1 MFEKIA
7 KQIARYFGN
16 EAMSQMTE
24 AELLNALEDMPT
36 AADTQANSS
45 AIEALTESMA
55 DFESRL
61 AGIDELSTQVEQLQD
76 SLNAAN
82 ATIEQLSTQLNA
94 ANLETAQNATNIG
107 LIAADIS
114 TLKGTATTV
123 VATAATDAPV
133 PPAKPAATGEIKND
147 VIGKRLAG
155 VKIGTFS
162 NTRNNFQH
170 N

>member
-61 AGIDELSTQVEQLQD
+61 AGITELSTRVETLQTALD
-76 SLNAAN
+76 E
-82 ATIEQLSTQLNA
+82 ATGQLSALQSQVSAVITTTD
-94 ANLETAQNATNIG
+94 AN
-107 LIAADIS
+107 IAELAGTIN
-114 TLKGTATTV
+114 TLKGTATAV

-162 NTRNNFQH
+162 TRNNFQH

>member
-7 KQIARYFGN
+7 KQISRILGIA
-16 EAMSQMTE
+16 EIESMTE
-24 AELLNALEDMPT
+24 AEVLNQLEDMPT
-36 AADTQANSS
+36 AADTKANSS

-61 AGIDELSTQVEQLQD
+61 AGITELSTRVETLQTALD
-76 SLNAAN
+76 DAN
-82 ATIEQLSTQLNA
+82 SQLSALQSQVATVITTTD
-94 ANLETAQNATNIG
+94 AN
-107 LIAADIS
+107 IAELAGTIN

-123 VATAATDAPV
+123 VATAASAAPV
-133 PPAKPAATGEIKND
+133 EPAKPAATGEIKND

-162 NTRNNFQH
+162 TRNNFQH

>member
-36 AADTQANSS
+36 AADSQANSS

-61 AGIDELSTQVEQLQD
+61 AGITELSTQVETLQTALD
-76 SLNAAN
+76 EAN
-82 ATIEQLSTQLNA
+82 GQISALQSQVATVITTTD
-94 ANLETAQNATNIG
+94 AN
-107 LIAADIS
+107 IAELAGTIN
-114 TLKGTATTV
+114 TIKGTATTV
-123 VATAATDAPV
+123 VATAASDAPV

>member
-55 DFESRL
+55 DLESRL
-61 AGIDELSTQVEQLQD
+61 AGITELSTRVETLQTALD
-76 SLNAAN
+76 DAN
-82 ATIEQLSTQLNA
+82 GQISALQSQ
-94 ANLETAQNATNIG
+94 
-107 LIAADIS
+107 IAAVITTTDANIAELAGTIN
-114 TLKGTATTV
+114 TLKGTATAV

-162 NTRNNFQH
+162 TRNNFQH